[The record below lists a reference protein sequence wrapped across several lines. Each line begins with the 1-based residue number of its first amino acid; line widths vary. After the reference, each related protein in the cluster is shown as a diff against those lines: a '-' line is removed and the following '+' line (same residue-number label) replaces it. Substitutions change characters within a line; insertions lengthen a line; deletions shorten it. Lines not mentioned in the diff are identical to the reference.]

1 MQHEMLPEHLRGTV
15 GDKLYDALAPIMT
28 PSIRNSAAIN
38 TIGCYLLCHLTG
50 GEYDVVAGSLVVRQG
65 GAPLGL
71 QADETLV
78 DDDQYYLW
86 IEQRR
91 EDGRVELVDFAARCW
106 ADWAREEQV
115 LWLGPAPE
123 IVWTYVDELHDT
135 VARYTPH
142 AEITNMVRVA
152 LHNAFRSADPP
163 QEVAQWETV
172 INATLDLLAQ
182 DARALEY
189 MIARGIAEPAGPSQ
203 N

>member
-1 MQHEMLPEHLRGTV
+1 MRDELLPDDLRGIV
-15 GDKLYDALAPIMT
+15 GEKLYEALVPLMT
-28 PSIRNSAAIN
+28 PSIQNVAAIN
-38 TIGCYLLCHLTG
+38 TIGCYLLSHLTG
-50 GEYDVVAGSLVVRQG
+50 GEYDVVAGSLTVRQG

-78 DDDQYYLW
+78 DEDQYYVW
-86 IEQRR
+86 IERR
-91 EDGRVELVDFAARCW
+91 QDDGRVELVDFAARCW
-106 ADWAREEQV
+106 ADWAREEHV

-123 IVWTYVDELHDT
+123 IVWAYVDELRDT
-135 VARYTPH
+135 IAHYTPH

-152 LHNAFRSADPP
+152 LHNAFRSEDPP
-163 QEVAQWETV
+163 PEVAQWESA

-182 DARALEY
+182 DPRALEY

>member
-1 MQHEMLPEHLRGTV
+1 MQHDMLSEDLRGIV
-15 GDKLYDALAPIMT
+15 GAKLYEALSPVMT
-28 PSIRNSAAIN
+28 PSIRHVAAIN
-38 TIGCYLLCHLTG
+38 TIGCYLLCHLTDC
-50 GEYDVVAGSLVVRQG
+50 EYDVVAGSVIVRQG

-71 QADETLV
+71 EADASRV

-86 IEQRR
+86 IERR
-91 EDGRVELVDFAARCW
+91 QDDGRVELVDFAARCW

-123 IVWTYVDELHDT
+123 IVWTYVDELRET
-135 VARYTPH
+135 VARYTPN

-152 LHNAFRSADPP
+152 LHNAFRSEDAPP
-163 QEVAQWETV
+163 EVAQWESV
-172 INATLDLLAQ
+172 INATLELLTQ
-182 DARALEY
+182 DRRSLEY

>member
-1 MQHEMLPEHLRGTV
+1 MHDELLPDDLRRIVGEKLHE
-15 GDKLYDALAPIMT
+15 ALAPAMV
-28 PSIRNSAAIN
+28 PSIQNVAAIN

-50 GEYDVVAGSLVVRQG
+50 GEYEVVAGSLTVHQG
-65 GAPLGL
+65 GPPLGL
-71 QADETLV
+71 QADDALV
-78 DDDQYYLW
+78 DEDQYYLW
-86 IEQRR
+86 IERR
-91 EDGRVELVDFAARCW
+91 QDNGRVELVDFAARCW

-123 IVWTYVDELHDT
+123 IVWTYVDELRDT

-152 LHNAFRSADPP
+152 LHNAFRSEDTPP
-163 QEVAQWETV
+163 EVAQWESA
-172 INATLDLLAQ
+172 INSTLDLLAQ

-189 MIARGIAEPAGPSQ
+189 MIERGIAEPAGPSQ